1 MSKLERLR
9 QEREQVGA
17 LLQNAR
23 LYSDTREVLERLAA
37 DLDRQID
44 EELTNLL
51 SPSHSSRDSEAA

>member
-1 MSKLERLR
+1 MSKLDRLR
-9 QEREQVGA
+9 QEREQVGT

-37 DLDRQID
+37 DLDHQID

-51 SPSHSSRDSEAA
+51 SPHSTTDSEAA

>member
-17 LLQNAR
+17 LLRNAR
-23 LYSDTREVLERLAA
+23 LYSDTREVLEHLAA

-44 EELTNLL
+44 EELTNML
-51 SPSHSSRDSEAA
+51 SQSHSATDSEAA